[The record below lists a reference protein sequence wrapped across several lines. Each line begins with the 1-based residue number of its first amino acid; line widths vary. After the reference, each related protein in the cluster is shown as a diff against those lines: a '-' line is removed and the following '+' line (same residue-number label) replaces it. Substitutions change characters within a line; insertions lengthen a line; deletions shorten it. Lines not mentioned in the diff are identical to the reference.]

1 MATKRQI
8 AANQRNAQKSTGPRS
23 AAGRKRSSQNALR
36 HGLSSRTSSIDF
48 EKQIEN
54 LARQIAG
61 DAKDRIR
68 LAHAHAAAE
77 AELELQRIRHLKAA
91 MYERI
96 NAYGDFDGIK
106 LFQSDKEEIRWLKAN
121 IDWLAGR
128 GPLKLPWPAAID
140 PSATMP
146 KEEPYRSAEAVRRL
160 LPELG
165 RLLRYE
171 KRAAGR
177 RDRAIRKMMLG
188 YPNSTA
194 QIGAGSTD
202 SPRKE

>member
-8 AANQRNAQKSTGPRS
+8 AANRRNAQKSTGPGS

-36 HGLSSRTSSIDF
+36 HGLSSRISSIDF

-61 DAKDRIR
+61 DAEDRLT
-68 LAHAHAAAE
+68 LAHAHVAAE
-77 AELELQRIRHLKAA
+77 AELELQRIRQLKAA

-96 NAYGDFDGIK
+96 KVYGDFDGTK
-106 LFQSDKEEIRWLKAN
+106 LFQSDKEEIRWMKAN
-121 IDWLAGR
+121 IQSLTGR

-140 PSATMP
+140 PLATMP
-146 KEEPYRSAEAVRRL
+146 KEEPYRSAEAARRL
-160 LPELG
+160 LPEFV

-171 KRAAGR
+171 NRAAGR

-188 YPNSTA
+188 YP
-194 QIGAGSTD
+194 
-202 SPRKE
+202 R